1 MCALVVR
8 IVNCET
14 SGPRKQMAAGGV
26 PKASLPHQQGFK
38 KGTLTIPS
46 RLARDS
52 SQACFRDRA
61 GLAHGQEEQILLDG
75 RGQVQKRHVLADP
88 RWRNMA

>member
-14 SGPRKQMAAGGV
+14 SGLRKQMAAGGV
-26 PKASLPHQQGFK
+26 PKASLPREQGIK
-38 KGTLTIPS
+38 KGALAIPS

-61 GLAHGQEEQILLDG
+61 GLAHGQEEQILLDHSRMRQG
-75 RGQVQKRHVLADP
+75 CYFG
-88 RWRNMA
+88 